1 VVLGVLATLLL
12 VLRVDEPV
20 LRVVAELLDVRVE
33 LGVAVVRVLVERVAV
48 ERVVVALE
56 LFVLGVRA
64 TLLLVPRVEELV
76 LRVAAVVVLPKVRLL
91 FRFCVPD
98 AADTRLLP
106 PAAADERTAVPRTLL
121 VPRISRAFTMPA
133 LRRSNERSG

>member
-1 VVLGVLATLLL
+1 MCVVVLGVLATLLL

-20 LRVVAELLDVRVE
+20 LRVVAEELDV
-33 LGVAVVRVLVERVAV
+33 
-48 ERVVVALE
+48 RVVVALA

-64 TLLLVPRVEELV
+64 TLLLVPRVDEPV

-106 PAAADERTAVPRTLL
+106 PAAADERKAEPRTLL
-121 VPRISRAFTMPA
+121 VLRISRAFTMPA

>member
-1 VVLGVLATLLL
+1 MLGVLATLLL
-12 VLRVDEPV
+12 VLRVEEPV
-20 LRVVAELLDVRVE
+20 LRVVAELLDV
-33 LGVAVVRVLVERVAV
+33 
-48 ERVVVALE
+48 RVVVALE

-64 TLLLVPRVEELV
+64 TLLVPRVEEPV